1 MVQILDINLLSQ
13 IIFVLKV
20 GGLYGPEGLPEDG
33 LTYPALLTDQL
44 SIAGTHLYP
53 SPVPLIPSA
62 PSEWEEP
69 HQGGSLAYGQDPSV
83 MQAHF
88 IKQPPLITTRVVL
101 LKPATNLYPDIGL
114 SGISPYL
121 PTYSDAVS
129 VQKPEWAWI
138 VAMEMFQPT
147 TLKQSSSDQER
158 THTES
163 CFSHILLSCVFC
175 CQ

>member
-1 MVQILDINLLSQ
+1 MVRFLIFLIANSCYGL
-13 IIFVLKV
+13 FVLKV

-53 SPVPLIPSA
+53 SPIPLIPSA

-69 HQGGSLAYGQDPSV
+69 HQGGGLAYGQDPAV
-83 MQAHF
+83 MQTHF
-88 IKQPPLITTRVVL
+88 IKQPPLITTRVIL

-129 VQKPEWAWI
+129 VQKPE
-138 VAMEMFQPT
+138 
-147 TLKQSSSDQER
+147 
-158 THTES
+158 
-163 CFSHILLSCVFC
+163 
-175 CQ
+175 